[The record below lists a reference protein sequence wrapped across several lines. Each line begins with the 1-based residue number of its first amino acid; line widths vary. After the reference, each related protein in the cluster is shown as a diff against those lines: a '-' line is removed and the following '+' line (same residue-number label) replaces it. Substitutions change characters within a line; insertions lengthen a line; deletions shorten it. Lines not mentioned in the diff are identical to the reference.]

1 MVRSVGTPLGAAA
14 SLQGKARGLYAHFL
28 ALGSVRTAALTNQE
42 MADAL
47 GCSTRTIVQALNTL
61 TAAGLIERS
70 YHAPDRTSRATASG
84 RVITLHE
91 ASAA

>member
-1 MVRSVGTPLGAAA
+1 MVRSVGIPLGAAA
-14 SLQGKARGLYAHFL
+14 SVHGKARALYAHFITL
-28 ALGSVRTAALTNQE
+28 GPALTAVLTNQD

-61 TAAGLIERS
+61 AEAGLIERS

-84 RVITLHE
+84 RVITLRE